1 MIDVM
6 VLFGAD
12 RKKAVKQMEQVY
24 LLEEKIATVRSKLYY
39 STKFIFLF
47 RCLSL

>member
-12 RKKAVKQMEQVY
+12 RKKAEEQMERVY
-24 LLEEKIATVRSKLYY
+24 LLEKDIAMVQ
-39 STKFIFLF
+39 
-47 RCLSL
+47 